1 MNPTNP
7 DKTSIQAIY
16 PVILP
21 VPDDER
27 FLKPREK
34 VACLSRHARRA
45 VKLSADKTGVTLNL
59 LPKDADGVPLPVK
72 GMHWSLS
79 HKHEFVGGVVS
90 PAAVGI
96 DIEKI
101 KPCSEALF
109 KRIAR
114 GDEWALADVKS
125 PDIFFRYWTAKE
137 AVLKATGDGFKG
149 ISRCRI
155 SRSVDAS
162 HLTVSYA
169 NREWCIEHLFFS
181 GHVAAIVKE
190 ELEIHWTV
198 DRGIGGC

>member
-1 MNPTNP
+1 MTQQ
-7 DKTSIQAIY
+7 TRSSLQVIY
-16 PVILP
+16 PVILA
-21 VPDDER
+21 VPEGVR
-27 FLKPREK
+27 FLKPRDK

-45 VKLSADKTGVTLNL
+45 VKLSADKTGVTLKV

-90 PAAVGI
+90 PVAVGI

-101 KPCSEALF
+101 KSCSEALF

-114 GDEWALADVKS
+114 EDEWALADVMS

-155 SRSVDAS
+155 IRIVDAT

-181 GHVAAIVKE
+181 GHIAAIVKE
-190 ELEIHWTV
+190 KLGIQWTV
-198 DRGIGGC
+198 DRGTGEC